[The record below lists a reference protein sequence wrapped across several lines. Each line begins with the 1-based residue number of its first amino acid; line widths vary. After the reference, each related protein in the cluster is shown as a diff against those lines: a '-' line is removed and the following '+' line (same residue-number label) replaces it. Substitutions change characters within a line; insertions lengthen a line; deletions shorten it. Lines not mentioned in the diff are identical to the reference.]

1 MADKSMEGL
10 NSFTAREENVVD
22 ASKKVRIG
30 FIGTGGI
37 ANSHMK
43 AYLGRPD
50 VEIVAGC
57 DIVPGKAAKF
67 FASYELEGV
76 KTDYRDHEEM
86 LADKSLNL
94 DAVSICTYNRQ
105 HANCAIAA
113 MRAGL
118 HVLLEKP
125 FTVTLDEAIEV
136 MKVEKETGRILSI
149 GFQPRFDPNMQMIK
163 KICESGELGRI
174 YYIQTGGGRRRGI
187 PAKSHKD
194 TFIRDDTAGIG
205 ALGDIGCYSIDM
217 IMNAIGHPKPL
228 TATGMISDRFGKD
241 PNYSGYN
248 PAYAEEFAE
257 KFGVDDF
264 AGGFIRLEGDIILD
278 FRISWAMN
286 MDSPGDT
293 IILGTEGGLRIPAT
307 ECWNGTVGGE
317 MTIYKELEGV
327 PTELKVPI
335 ISGKCDRVGLKV
347 GSFVEAVKNGGP
359 APVPTSQII
368 YNQAIIDGLAR
379 SAAIGREV
387 EIEIPEI

>member
-1 MADKSMEGL
+1 MEGL
-10 NSFTAREENVVD
+10 NSFTAREEKVVD

-335 ISGKCDRVGLKV
+335 IGGKCDRVGLKV
-347 GSFVEAVKNGGP
+347 GSFVEAVKNGGT

-379 SAAIGREV
+379 SAAIGRGV